1 MATDTIAP
9 YAPKLVLRGT
19 WLDTPEVTMLTSK
32 GSVVFELAPAAAPYT
47 VANFLAYANGGFY
60 SKLLF
65 HRVVPDFVI
74 QGGGY
79 TTDQVEKDTWYA
91 PITLESNKGLS
102 NLRGTLA
109 MARTDAPNSA
119 TSQFY
124 VNLLDNSFLDYTSSA
139 NRGYAVF
146 GEVKTGLSVIDAIG
160 RVATDA
166 NEVPTTNVLIKSMT
180 QSATGVMYT
189 KTGKVLL
196 SAVESKA
203 KWEYSLDAG
212 LHWTRGSGSTLSLST
227 GAVEARDF
235 QVRQIDAAGNV
246 SKIARPGSDIVVN
259 ATSARVGSSAR
270 DTLNGTS
277 GNDNLYALGGN
288 DVMNANAGNDSLD
301 GGSGNDTMSGGAGSD
316 TYDVRNSGDLVR
328 ETDTDPQTGGF
339 DLVRSFLTGY
349 TLPGNVEYGR
359 IMSTGTA
366 RLTGNTLDNLL
377 FAAAGNNVLAGGA
390 GQDTV
395 SYATATAAV
404 TVSLAKTSAQSTG
417 GSASDTLSSIE
428 NLIGSRYADRLT
440 GSAGANR
447 LDGGAGNDTLTG
459 GLGDDTYVV
468 RQTGDLVRETSS
480 GGGTDLVLTALA
492 SYTLTAN
499 VENGQITSS
508 GTANLT
514 GNTLDNLLYAG
525 AGSNVLNGGSGS
537 DTVSYVDASAG
548 VTVSL
553 ALSAAQATGGSGSDT
568 LLSVENLTGSDYN
581 DTLTGDAGTN
591 LLAGGA
597 GADSLIGGT
606 GLDTLQGGTDNDV
619 FVFTAVGDTNSDA
632 NLADVIAD
640 FTSGDLIDLSA
651 IDADS
656 LTGGDQAF
664 DGTLVATFTAVGQL
678 RLDTGVLYGNTDSD
692 FGTAE
697 FAIVLTGVGSLTAA
711 DFVL

>member
-1 MATDTIAP
+1 MATDTTAP

-65 HRVVPDFVI
+65 HRVVPGFVI

-124 VNLLDNSFLDYTSSA
+124 VNLLDNSFLDYTSTA

-166 NEVPTTNVLIKSMT
+166 ADAPITNVLIKSMT

-189 KTGKVLL
+189 KTGKILL

-212 LHWTRGSGSTLSLST
+212 LHWTRGSGSILSLGT

-246 SKIARPGSDIVVN
+246 SKLARPGSDIVVN
-259 ATSARVGSSAR
+259 ATSALVGSSAR

-288 DVMNANAGNDSLD
+288 DVMNGNAGNDSLD

-339 DLVRSFLTGY
+339 DLVRSFLSAY

-366 RLTGNTLDNLL
+366 RLTGNALDNLL
-377 FAAAGNNVLAGGA
+377 FAAAGSNVLAGGA
-390 GQDTV
+390 GEDTV
-395 SYATATAAV
+395 SYASASAAV
-404 TVSLAKTSAQSTG
+404 TVSLATTSAQSTG
-417 GSASDTLSSIE
+417 GSGSDTLSSIE

-468 RQTGDLVRETSS
+468 SQTGDLVRETSS

-499 VENGQITSS
+499 VENGRITSS
-508 GTANLT
+508 GTANLS

-525 AGSNVLNGGSGS
+525 AGSNVLNGSSGS
-537 DTVSYVDASAG
+537 DTVSYAYASAG

-553 ALSAAQATGGSGSDT
+553 AVGTAQATGGSGSDT
-568 LLSVENLTGSDYN
+568 LLSIENLTGSDYN
-581 DTLTGDAGTN
+581 DTLTGDAGNN

-597 GADSLIGGT
+597 GADSLIGGA

-632 NLADVIAD
+632 ILADVIAD

-678 RLDTGVLYGNTDSD
+678 RLDTGVLYGNTDGD
-692 FGTAE
+692 FATAE
-697 FAIVLTGVGSLTAA
+697 FAIVMTGAASLTAA